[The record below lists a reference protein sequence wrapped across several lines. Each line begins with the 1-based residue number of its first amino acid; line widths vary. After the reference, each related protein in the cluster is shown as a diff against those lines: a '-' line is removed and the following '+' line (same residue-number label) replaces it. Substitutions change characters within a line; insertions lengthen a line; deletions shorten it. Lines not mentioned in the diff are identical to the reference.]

1 MDIIIKKKSI
11 CMVIEKYD
19 GYRYKNTLKRL
30 YDVESNCL
38 KMPVIE
44 NEKPDMYENRRTIP
58 MNNSDDNV
66 GFLGCWE
73 WSVEPNKHNPNKDF
87 VKIKYIPDIRLIY
100 VDIIE
105 GIDNNLELINKIK
118 RHYDMPPQIKDSNG
132 LMVLYKVDDDN
143 YSGIFID
150 VEYICNETYKI
161 KSEVVYL
168 NEVEISSSDIF
179 QFNDISIY
187 RYLDI
192 DPVGTIMI
200 RDPFE
205 IVKECILSR
214 TTWKKFHIAVGGTH
228 KNHVNLIEFIKSLQK
243 GIDKE
248 VAQKCGITQGKA
260 REYIEEFES
269 EINNYF
275 DSNDLDTEILRILVD
290 SNEDIR
296 KRTEIIIKEKW
307 ESEHRK
313 YIEDKK
319 NEVISIEK
327 ELNHTESILKEKKN
341 ELNKITLETD
351 LLIKDRQ
358 MIFEEFDSNITKKI
372 NDSKKC
378 IGNILADSI
387 YINELIDNISRE
399 TKKHTPF
406 CFESGIKKNNEE
418 NLDGYTMA
426 HGLLEYNLREFA
438 GIADEYAHFL
448 SAVLLAAIYINK
460 PVALAGPNSKAIV
473 EAISNSLYSASS
485 GYFKCNSDFN
495 DEIID
500 ALYNVSDRIV
510 CVDDF
515 TSYNWIHNLPSFIQK
530 TKQNIYFITPYF
542 EDLYLLPA
550 GITNYIIPIST
561 ADFVKESPD
570 FNFVTGLFNEDRECL
585 KAEVKELK
593 ELKGLGANINA
604 IDTYSNLLYIAKAIL
619 NREQRKDISV
629 FKYMGLLI
637 PYATLTGKIFRLRE
651 IISNDDELS
660 DVEKEQLMFSIGEI

>member
-1 MDIIIKKKSI
+1 M
-11 CMVIEKYD
+11 
-19 GYRYKNTLKRL
+19 
-30 YDVESNCL
+30 
-38 KMPVIE
+38 
-44 NEKPDMYENRRTIP
+44 
-58 MNNSDDNV
+58 
-66 GFLGCWE
+66 
-73 WSVEPNKHNPNKDF
+73 EPNKHNPNKDF

-118 RHYDMPPQIKDSNG
+118 RHYDMPPQIKDSSG

-260 REYIEEFES
+260 RGYIEEFES

-319 NEVISIEK
+319 NEVMSIEK

-372 NDSKKC
+372 ND
-378 IGNILADSI
+378 
-387 YINELIDNISRE
+387 
-399 TKKHTPF
+399 
-406 CFESGIKKNNEE
+406 
-418 NLDGYTMA
+418 
-426 HGLLEYNLREFA
+426 
-438 GIADEYAHFL
+438 
-448 SAVLLAAIYINK
+448 
-460 PVALAGPNSKAIV
+460 
-473 EAISNSLYSASS
+473 
-485 GYFKCNSDFN
+485 
-495 DEIID
+495 
-500 ALYNVSDRIV
+500 
-510 CVDDF
+510 
-515 TSYNWIHNLPSFIQK
+515 
-530 TKQNIYFITPYF
+530 
-542 EDLYLLPA
+542 
-550 GITNYIIPIST
+550 
-561 ADFVKESPD
+561 
-570 FNFVTGLFNEDRECL
+570 
-585 KAEVKELK
+585 
-593 ELKGLGANINA
+593 
-604 IDTYSNLLYIAKAIL
+604 
-619 NREQRKDISV
+619 
-629 FKYMGLLI
+629 
-637 PYATLTGKIFRLRE
+637 
-651 IISNDDELS
+651 
-660 DVEKEQLMFSIGEI
+660 